1 MTVSKEEKEA
11 AKLKAKE
18 EKEAAKVKAKEE
30 KEAAKKATQKAKKV
44 VEAPKIEVTDDAVA
58 DLQAKVEE
66 LELEEE
72 EVDEEATPVVKFEHN
87 GVTYLKD
94 EDGVMYDM
102 ESQEPVGRWDG
113 SNMVELDEDSD
124 EEA

>member
-1 MTVSKEEKEA
+1 
-11 AKLKAKE
+11 
-18 EKEAAKVKAKEE
+18 
-30 KEAAKKATQKAKKV
+30 
-44 VEAPKIEVTDDAVA
+44 VEAPKIEVTDDVVA
-58 DLQAKVEE
+58 ELQAKVEE

-124 EEA
+124 EEEEA